1 MAAPYD
7 SIGFPTRGSPWEDE
21 NVTQRPGL
29 DVIIPAARASRTI
42 GDAINSVLAQGYPA
56 LESIVVASSDPET
69 SRVAESHGARV
80 VPNPGGSTPAG
91 LNLALESGSAEIVAR
106 VDAHAA
112 IPPGYLEQ
120 AVGTLIDTGAD
131 NVGGMQ
137 VPLGVSGWERAIAAA
152 MSSPFGAG
160 DARYR
165 IGGAPG
171 PAETVY
177 LGVFR
182 RSTLERLGG
191 YDESFARNQDY
202 ELNHRIRQSGG
213 VVWFDPSLKV
223 AYRPRGSL
231 KALASQYF
239 QYGSWKREFARRHPG
254 SLRWRQLAPPF
265 AVVAIAGSLI
275 ASIWWPP
282 ALLLPAA
289 YLLVLA
295 VIGAAQLPRVG
306 TPAFGVPL
314 ALATMHLA
322 WGSGFL
328 IGRSTTDRTT

>member
-1 MAAPYD
+1 M
-7 SIGFPTRGSPWEDE
+7 T
-21 NVTQRPGL
+21 NLPGV
-29 DVIIPAARASRTI
+29 DVIIPAAASSASI
-42 GDAINSVLAQGYPA
+42 GDTIDSVLAQGYA
-56 LESIVVASSDPET
+56 GLRSIVVATSDPET
-69 SRVAESHGARV
+69 IEVAERHGATV

-91 LNLALESGSAEIVAR
+91 LNLALASGSADIVAR
-106 VDAHAA
+106 VDAHAT
-112 IPPGYLEQ
+112 IPPGYLDQ
-120 AVGTLIDTGAD
+120 AVTTLIETGAD

-137 VPLGVSGWERAIAAA
+137 VPVGVSVWERAIAAA
-152 MSSPFGAG
+152 MASPFGAG

-165 IGGAPG
+165 IGGSAG

-191 YDESFARNQDY
+191 YDERFARNQDY

-239 QYGSWKREFARRHPG
+239 QYGTWKREFSRRHPG
-254 SLRWRQLAPPF
+254 SLRWRQLAPPLTVAALVLSLF
-265 AVVAIAGSLI
+265 VAI
-275 ASIWWPP
+275 WWRP
-282 ALLLPAA
+282 AVLVPVT
-289 YLLVLA
+289 YVLA
-295 VIGAAQLPRVG
+295 LIVIGLAQFPRIG
-306 TPAFGVPL
+306 TPALGVPL

-328 IGRSTTDRTT
+328 IGRSTSDRTTSPRPPASGIAP